1 MPLPTLDYPITKN
14 FPARFSLI
22 VIIAGVVWTSFITI
36 AIVVA
41 VGYEYVPE
49 YSTTFN
55 SSETLWYE
63 RHFKWIPWIPVTQI
77 CSPAEISVKESI
89 THPSPR

>member
-1 MPLPTLDYPITKN
+1 MRLPTLDYPITRN
-14 FPARFSLI
+14 FPPRFSLI
-22 VIIAGVVWTSFITI
+22 IIIVGVFWTAFITI
-36 AIVVA
+36 VIVVA

-63 RHFKWIPWIPVTQI
+63 RRFKWIPWIPVPQV
-77 CSPAEISVKESI
+77 CSPAEIRVTESI
-89 THPSPR
+89 IHPFPR